1 MNVREPGSSD
11 PIEINPG
18 DKVAFVIEGEVVRL
32 EEGTVG
38 DVTVIVRDERGH
50 EIQVP
55 YRVQRDARIEVQPA
69 AIVAVGTGRGSDN
82 VSNAGLDSVFGRFLD
97 KVQADAAADPH
108 PYVFVDH
115 PLADRVVRAFSI
127 YERVRAGD
135 WGAIVDIFPEKVL
148 DADVAREALRRLGR
162 DLGATG
168 TTEPY
173 AVQVIDEG
181 EGYFIVIGPIPEI
194 RSALDLYHRVQMGQW
209 SEIMWACPP
218 AGPMDHDMVND
229 VRVRHQV
236 DGSWPD
242 HSRGYI
248 GIAGAPE
255 PARVA
260 YHVHQM
266 LDEGGRKPTFSLTD
280 GPVAVTLD
288 GVDVTYGRVPATNG
302 RSD

>member
-1 MNVREPGSSD
+1 MNVREPGSNE

-18 DKVAFVIEGEVVRL
+18 DHASFVIEGEVVRL

-69 AIVAVGTGRGSDN
+69 IGTGRGSDIFFN
-82 VSNAGLDSVFGRFLD
+82 TENDPLFGRFLD
-97 KVQADAAADPH
+97 KARADAAANPH
-108 PYVFVDH
+108 PVVTVEH
-115 PLADRVVRAFSI
+115 PLADQVFRAFGLWQRI
-127 YERVRAGD
+127 AEGD
-135 WGAIVDIFPEKVL
+135 WGAIIDIFPEKVL
-148 DADVAREALRRLGR
+148 DADTAREALRRLGR

-168 TTEPY
+168 AKTDSDVKLTD
-173 AVQVIDEG
+173 AG
-181 EGYFIVIGPIPEI
+181 EGFFTVTGPISEI

-209 SEIMWACPP
+209 SVVVWACPP
-218 AGPMDHDMVND
+218 AGHFDHDIVND

-236 DGSWPD
+236 PGVWPE
-242 HSRGYI
+242 HIRAYI
-248 GIAGAPE
+248 GIAQAPE
-255 PARVA
+255 SARAA

-266 LDEGGRKPTFSLTD
+266 LYEGGRTPTFSLTD
-280 GPVAVTLD
+280 GPVHVTVN
-288 GVDVTYGRVPATNG
+288 GVDVTYGRVPVTNG